1 MNCKITYLLIY
12 MVSIISPFAVEA
24 DGIRLYKI
32 REAGDAL
39 DLSIRQ
45 ELNRSTS
52 IGVQWLKANRNSDN
66 SWGDSNKLSTT
77 AICTLA
83 LASVDSES
91 LPPQAA
97 AGRDWII
104 KKSSANTPTN
114 FYDIIWSTTALLVT
128 GSGIGATGIT
138 AELSFDKLCQ
148 PDAEFNAIES
158 ALRRE
163 IIIGLNLKKPDASFN
178 RESENHYQAL
188 TEKIIPDE
196 QQMLRM
202 WLDARVINRIGSGN
216 LINAQGE
223 SVAWRRILA
232 KKIISSQSID
242 PKGGGFWRGQNRQ
255 QTIQNTAT
263 AILISKEL

>member
-1 MNCKITYLLIY
+1 MNCKITYLFIY
-12 MVSIISPFAVEA
+12 MVVIISPFAVEA
-24 DGIRLYKI
+24 DGIQLHKI
-32 REAGDAL
+32 REASDSL
-39 DLSIRQ
+39 DLSIQQ
-45 ELNRSTS
+45 ELTRSTS
-52 IGVQWLKANRNSDN
+52 IGVQWLTANRNSDN

-83 LASVDSES
+83 LASIDSES

-114 FYDIIWSTTALLVT
+114 FYDIVWSTTALLVT
-128 GSGIGATGIT
+128 GSNRGATKIT
-138 AELSFDKLCQ
+138 IQQSFDKLCQ
-148 PDAEFNAIES
+148 PDAELNAIES

-163 IIIGLNLKKPDASFN
+163 IITGLNLKDPDESFIRASKK
-178 RESENHYQAL
+178 HYQML

-196 QQMLRM
+196 QQMLQM

-216 LINAQGE
+216 LINAQGK
-223 SVAWRRILA
+223 SMAWRRIMA